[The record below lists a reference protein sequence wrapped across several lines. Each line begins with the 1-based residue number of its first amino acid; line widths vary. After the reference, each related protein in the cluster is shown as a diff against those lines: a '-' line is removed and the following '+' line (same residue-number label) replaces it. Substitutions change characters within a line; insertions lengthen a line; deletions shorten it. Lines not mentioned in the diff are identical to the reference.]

1 MIDPAPL
8 LGNYLIFVQF
18 GIGIFILSKKTKS
31 IIWRSALGIILAW
44 IVSKIFK
51 DLLFFPRP
59 FITHNS
65 QLIGNYLLDGS
76 FPSGH
81 TALSAALSTV
91 ITKIN
96 PKLGIL
102 MWVTTFFVAWGRI
115 LLGVHTIFDVL
126 GGAILGFLI
135 VKLVDN
141 YHSR

>member
-1 MIDPAPL
+1 MIDLAL
-8 LGNYLIFVQF
+8 FLGNYLIFIQF
-18 GIGIFILSKKTKS
+18 AVGIFILSKKTKS
-31 IIWRSALGIILAW
+31 IIWKSVLGIILAW

-59 FITHNS
+59 FIIHNS

-81 TALSAALSTV
+81 TTLSAALSTV

-96 PKLGIL
+96 PKLGVL
-102 MWVTTFFVAWGRI
+102 MWMVTFFVAWGRI

-126 GGAILGFLI
+126 GGAVLGFLV

-141 YHSR
+141 YHSK

>member
-1 MIDPAPL
+1 MIDLAPL

-31 IIWRSALGIILAW
+31 IIWRSALAIILAW

-65 QLIGNYLLDGS
+65 LLIGNYLLDGS

-81 TALSAALSTV
+81 TTLSAALSTV

>member
-1 MIDPAPL
+1 MIDLAIL
-8 LGNYLIFVQF
+8 LGNYLIFIQF
-18 GIGIFILSKKTKS
+18 AVGIFILSKKTKN
-31 IIWRSALGIILAW
+31 IIWRSVLGIVLAW
-44 IVSKIFK
+44 IISKIFK

-65 QLIGNYLLDGS
+65 QLTGNYLLDGS

-81 TALSAALSTV
+81 TTLSAALSTV

-102 MWVTTFFVAWGRI
+102 MWVMTIFVAWGRI
-115 LLGVHTIFDVL
+115 LLGVHTIFDIL
-126 GGAILGFLI
+126 GGAILGFVV

-141 YHSR
+141 YHSK